1 MKPIS
6 GSPVLTVSSS
16 PHIHCG
22 RTIKGTSLQILLAL
36 LPAAGFAVWHSDILA
51 LRVLALS
58 CFVAVI
64 AEAGCLKIM
73 KREIESDN
81 YTALLC
87 GLMFGFL
94 MPPSSPWWLIAVGSS
109 LSIIIG
115 RMVFGGLGGEP
126 LCAPLVGWA
135 ICKVSWPEL
144 MNFDMSM
151 LASELTYPLSQL
163 QNFGPETLDEYSLKS
178 LALGFQLGGSG
189 AAQSGAILLGGLYLI
204 GRKIIRI
211 DIPLAF
217 IGGIIVTAAIF
228 YTMSPVDYALPVY
241 HILCGSTLFG
251 AFFLAT
257 DSSSSPVGHIP
268 MIAYGFTAGILVII
282 IRIYGTYPDG
292 VPFAIL
298 LANLMTPLFER
309 IRPKPFGGITN
320 AHLQR

>member
-36 LPAAGFAVWHSDILA
+36 LPAAGFAVWHSDLLA

-58 CFVAVI
+58 CIVAVI
-64 AEAGCLKIM
+64 AEAGCLKLM

-151 LASELTYPLSQL
+151 LTSELTYPLSQL

-178 LALGFQLGGSG
+178 LLLGFQLGGSG
-189 AAQSGAILLGGLYLI
+189 AAQSGAILLGGVYLI
-204 GRKIIRI
+204 SRKIIRI

-217 IGGIIVTAAIF
+217 VGGVSIAAALF
-228 YTMSPVDYALPVY
+228 YTISPVDYALPVY

-257 DSSSSPVGHIP
+257 DSSSSPVGHFP
-268 MIAYGFTAGILVII
+268 MIAYGLSAGILVII
-282 IRIYGTYPDG
+282 IRVYGAYPDG

-298 LANLMTPLFER
+298 LANLMTPLFEK

-320 AHLQR
+320 VHLQR

>member
-6 GSPVLTVSSS
+6 GSPVLTVSSA

-22 RTIKGTSLQILLAL
+22 RTIKGTSLEMLLAL
-36 LPAAGFAVWHSDILA
+36 LPAAAFAIWHSNILA
-51 LRVLALS
+51 FRVLALS
-58 CFVAVI
+58 CVVAVI
-64 AEAGCLKIM
+64 TEAICLHLM

-94 MPPSSPWWLIAVGSS
+94 MSPCSPWWLITAGSS
-109 LSIIIG
+109 FSIILG
-115 RMVFGGLGGEP
+115 KMVFGGLGGGP

-144 MNFDMSM
+144 MDFDMTM
-151 LASELTYPLSQL
+151 LGSELTYPLSQL
-163 QNFGPETLDEYSLKS
+163 KNFGPETLSQYPLKS
-178 LALGFQLGGSG
+178 LLLGFQLGGSG
-189 AAQSGAILLGGLYLI
+189 AAQSGAILLGGLYLLS
-204 GRKIIRI
+204 RKIIRP
-211 DIPLAF
+211 DIPFAF
-217 IGGIIVTAAIF
+217 IAGVALTAATF
-228 YTMSPVDYALPVY
+228 YAISPLDYASPIY
-241 HILCGSTLFG
+241 HLLCGSTLFG

-282 IRIYGTYPDG
+282 IRVYGVYPDG

-298 LANLMTPLFER
+298 LANLASPLFEK
-309 IRPKPFGGITN
+309 IRPTPFGGITN
-320 AHLQR
+320 IHLQR

>member
-36 LPAAGFAVWHSDILA
+36 LPAAGFAIWHSGIPA

-58 CFVAVI
+58 CVVAVI
-64 AEAGCLKIM
+64 AEAGCLKLM
-73 KREIESDN
+73 KRKIESDN

-94 MPPSSPWWLIAVGSS
+94 LPPSSPWWMVAVGSS
-109 LSIIIG
+109 LSVIIG

-151 LASELTYPLSQL
+151 LTSELAYPLSQL

-178 LALGFQLGGSG
+178 LILGFQLGGSG

-204 GRKIIRI
+204 SRKIIRI

-217 IGGIIVTAAIF
+217 VGGISVAAALF

-257 DSSSSPVGHIP
+257 DSSSSPVGHIA

-282 IRIYGTYPDG
+282 IRVYGAYPDG

-298 LANLMTPLFER
+298 LANLMTPLFEK

-320 AHLQR
+320 VHLQR